1 MNDVHSLR
9 FGSPSRRE
17 ARRKRT
23 LYGTRHPQAIG
34 PHGDSK
40 DFSPSN
46 RWYDTKS
53 ASIRQPPRAR
63 KIKFRVKCIPNQSNL
78 KLTCQCPDKS
88 LSAILSAFISSSY
101 GTAES
106 SRPPCEFENSA
117 LRTSDSV
124 GPANGA
130 AYPAPPSGV
139 SYSSKW
145 ATLLGRT
152 GYPTHASGVAHFCQ
166 SGSPVKVS
174 HTGVRYS
181 AVRDTP
187 IQTGS
192 VQTIRQ

>member
-1 MNDVHSLR
+1 MNSIRRIR
-9 FGSPSRRE
+9 FSPPSRRE

-23 LYGTRHPQAIG
+23 LYGTATRNHWASRAIQRISPPRTRRMIPNQHPAV
-34 PHGDSK
+34 
-40 DFSPSN
+40 N
-46 RWYDTKS
+46 R
-53 ASIRQPPRAR
+53 RAR

-106 SRPPCEFENSA
+106 SRPPCEFANSA